1 MIRQALSCMLALA
14 ATSAWAVDTAPA
26 VFAPGVISG
35 PQHDSAPAFAPDG
48 HTVYFSRSDG
58 PHSTI
63 LVSHESDGR
72 WSTPTTAPF
81 SGHWSDMEP
90 SMSPDGR
97 QLVFI
102 SNRPRTPGGK
112 PLDGYFMGRRFPEGG
127 GNLWVARREGDG
139 WSAPVRLPDIVNASD
154 STFAP
159 SIAADGTLY
168 FMRPADDPKHFRLFR
183 AACIKGIY
191 QKPEPL
197 PFSDGTTTD
206 VDPAVA
212 PDQSFLVFGS
222 SRAPAQQIDLFIVF
236 RDGGRWGT
244 PKHLG
249 NEVNSAGS
257 DAEAR
262 LSPDHRTLYFASDR
276 LSNSPPGAARADW
289 DNGKYNIWDVSL
301 VPWLDAHAGKAPAG
315 SH

>member
-1 MIRQALSCMLALA
+1 MIRYAWFCLLAIA
-14 ATSAWAVDTAPA
+14 ASPTWAVDAVPA

-35 PQHDSAPAFAPDG
+35 PRHDSAPAFAPDG
-48 HTVYFSRSDG
+48 HTVYFSRSEG

-63 LVSHESDGR
+63 LVSREIAGQ
-72 WSTPTTAPF
+72 WSTPATAPF

-97 QLVFI
+97 FLVFI
-102 SNRPRTPGGK
+102 SNRPGTTGGK

-127 GNLWVARREGDG
+127 GNLWMATRTADG
-139 WSAPVRLPDIVNASD
+139 WSAPVRLPDIINASD

-159 SIAADGTLY
+159 SLAADGTLY

-183 AACIKGIY
+183 AACVDGVY
-191 QKPEPL
+191 RQPEPL
-197 PFSDGTTTD
+197 PFSDGTVTD

-222 SRAPAQQIDLFIVF
+222 SRAPARQIDLFIVF
-236 RDGGRWGT
+236 RDGSGWGT
-244 PKHLG
+244 PIHLG
-249 NEVNSAGS
+249 DQVNSAGS

-276 LSNSPPGAARADW
+276 LTDIPPGMERAAW
-289 DNGKYNIWDVSL
+289 DNGKYNIWQVSL
-301 VPWLDAHAGKAPAG
+301 APWLDAQQAR
-315 SH
+315 

>member
-1 MIRQALSCMLALA
+1 MIRHALACMLAFA
-14 ATSAWAVDTAPA
+14 AAPAWAVDTAPA

-35 PQHDSAPAFAPDG
+35 PLHDSAPAFAPDG

-63 LVSHESDGR
+63 LVSHEHAGQ
-72 WSTPTTAPF
+72 WSTPATAPF
-81 SGHWSDMEP
+81 SGQWSDMEP
-90 SMSPDGR
+90 SMSPDGSF
-97 QLVFI
+97 LIFI
-102 SNRPRTPGGK
+102 SNRPKTLGGK

-127 GNLWVARREGDG
+127 GNLWMARRTDDG

-183 AACIKGIY
+183 ATWVHGMY
-191 QKPEPL
+191 QQPEPL

-206 VDPAVA
+206 VDPAVS

-236 RDGGRWGT
+236 RDGDRWGK
-244 PKHLG
+244 PIHLG
-249 NEVNSAGS
+249 SAVNSAGS

-276 LSNSPPGAARADW
+276 LSDSAPGTVRADW

-301 VPWLDAHAGKAPAG
+301 APWLDAHADKTG
-315 SH
+315 SGAH

>member
-1 MIRQALSCMLALA
+1 MIRQALACMLAFA
-14 ATSAWAVDTAPA
+14 ATSARAVDTAPA

-63 LVSHESDGR
+63 LVSREDAGH
-72 WSTPTTAPF
+72 WSAPVTAPF
-81 SGHWSDMEP
+81 SGQWSDMEP

-97 QLVFI
+97 LLVFI
-102 SNRPRTPGGK
+102 SNRPKTQDGK

-127 GNLWVARREGDG
+127 GNLWMVRHKGDG
-139 WSAPVRLPDIVNASD
+139 WSAPERLPDIVNASD

-159 SIAADGTLY
+159 SMAADGTLY

-183 AACIKGIY
+183 ASCVNGVY

-222 SRAPAQQIDLFIVF
+222 SRAPSRQIDLFIVF
-236 RDGGRWGT
+236 RYGERWGT
-244 PKHLG
+244 PVPLG

-276 LSNSPPGAARADW
+276 LSDNPSGAARADW

-301 VPWLDAHAGKAPAG
+301 APWLDANAGKAAAG